1 MVPGRPVGRPNV
13 GLKRKDKSATAL
25 RAYVAGQLHG
35 RTDEDFLTREL
46 EVVLNT
52 TAVRRAA
59 TQGQWR
65 SSTYHRPGRESTATG
80 PSWGDAA
87 VRGWVA
93 VQPANMKLGAALIIV
108 PVVNA
113 RAQATIYRGL
123 QRLNGVV
130 HAWACGDGERR
141 KVVAVALID
150 GEDDRRRLRAQLDDV
165 AADWQWD
172 DVDHETVEPALRTWR
187 HLTRIAAQAEGLEL
201 HSNAANHRLS

>member
-1 MVPGRPVGRPNV
+1 MVPGRAVGRPNV

-25 RAYVAGQLHG
+25 RAYVAGQVHG
-35 RTDEDFLTREL
+35 RTDQDFLTGEL

-59 TQGQWR
+59 TSAQWR
-65 SSTYHRPGRESTATG
+65 TPAYKRPGRKSTTAA
-80 PSWGDAA
+80 PSWADAA

-93 VQPANMKLGAALIIV
+93 VQPANMKLGAALITI

-113 RAQATIYRGL
+113 RAQTIIYRGL
-123 QRLNGVV
+123 QRLNGVI

-201 HSNAANHRLS
+201 RGARHRDQPR